1 VTAAYVA
8 LIPARGGSQGV
19 PRKNL
24 EMIGE
29 QSLLER
35 AIASALGVEQIS
47 ACFVSSEDDQILQ
60 EAEKSGA
67 LPLRRAVS
75 AASNSA
81 RAHEVVEDF
90 LKQRPEIVDDDAIVY
105 LQPTSPFRT
114 AERVS
119 EAIAV
124 HERGSGESVV
134 SVVRSHQLPEKSLTI
149 TSSGALQL
157 APGAKDPGK
166 NRQDF
171 PESVYPN
178 GAIYIFSV
186 AAFKR
191 LGDIPVVGAFA
202 LMMSKVESLD
212 IDDAEDLI
220 LARGV
225 ASHAGI

>member
-1 VTAAYVA
+1 MPATYVA

-24 EMIGE
+24 EAIGA
-29 QSLLER
+29 QSLLGR
-35 AIASALGVEQIS
+35 AIESALGVEQIS
-47 ACFVSSEDDQILQ
+47 SCFVSSEDDEILE
-60 EAEKSGA
+60 EAKKNGA
-67 LPLRRAVS
+67 LPLRRAAS
-75 AASNSA
+75 AASNAA

-90 LKQRPEIVDDDAIVY
+90 LEQRSEFTDDVALVY

-124 HERGSGESVV
+124 HERGTGGPVV

-149 TSSGALQL
+149 SSTGVLEL
-157 APGAKDPGK
+157 APGAADPGK
-166 NRQDF
+166 NRQDL
-171 PESVYPN
+171 PDSVYPN

-186 AAFKR
+186 SEFR
-191 LGDIPVVGAFA
+191 RRGDIPVVGAIPF
-202 LMMSKVESLD
+202 MMSKVESLD